1 MGSTVV
7 LSVLALALLGSIVSN
22 DIKNMAGEFSYY
34 CAAGKS
40 HWFTASVGLH
50 VLNNGD
56 PPLPKSKI
64 SKCCTEIKE
73 HIFLLSLSY
82 YLNQQN
88 QCLFI
93 FWNKIEPK
101 CCDLNRDPAFLNI
114 SFLQHYSFPKPLK
127 QTCDI
132 KPRGCKEPNTFWSP
146 SYYGQ
151 SLRLLITSDCAV
163 PMVG

>member
-40 HWFTASVGLH
+40 HWFTANVGLH

-56 PPLPKSKI
+56 PPLPKS

-82 YLNQQN
+82 YLN
-88 QCLFI
+88 
-93 FWNKIEPK
+93 
-101 CCDLNRDPAFLNI
+101 
-114 SFLQHYSFPKPLK
+114 
-127 QTCDI
+127 
-132 KPRGCKEPNTFWSP
+132 
-146 SYYGQ
+146 
-151 SLRLLITSDCAV
+151 
-163 PMVG
+163 